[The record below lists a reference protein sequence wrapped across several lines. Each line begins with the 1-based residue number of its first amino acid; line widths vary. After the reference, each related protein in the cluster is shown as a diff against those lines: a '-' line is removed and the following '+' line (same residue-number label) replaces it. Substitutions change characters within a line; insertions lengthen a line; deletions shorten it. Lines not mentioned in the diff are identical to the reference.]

1 MDLIKL
7 TEEIVKSIVKNP
19 DQVAVKQFDTEEE
32 NFVLIQVMVSDEDMG
47 AVIGKEGRMA
57 NAIRTIVQA
66 SGYINGN
73 KKVKINVD
81 SF

>member
-1 MDLIKL
+1 MNLVLL
-7 TEEIVKSIVKNP
+7 TESLVKALVKNP
-19 DQVAVKQFDTEEE
+19 DSVSVKEFDTEEE
-32 NFVLIQVMVSDEDMG
+32 DFLLIQIMVEESDMG
-47 AVIGKEGRMA
+47 IVIGKGGKIV
-57 NAIRTIVQA
+57 NALRTIVQA

>member
-1 MDLIKL
+1 MNLVQL

-19 DQVAVKQFDTEEE
+19 DQVAVKQFDTDEED
-32 NFVLIQVMVSDEDMG
+32 FILIQVVVADEDMG
-47 AVIGKEGRMA
+47 AVIGREGRMA

-66 SGYINGN
+66 SGYINGR

>member
-1 MDLIKL
+1 MDLIAL
-7 TEEIVKSIVKNP
+7 TKELVTAVVKNKEDVIVKEFP
-19 DQVAVKQFDTEEE
+19 TEEE
-32 NFVLIQVMVSDEDMG
+32 GFVLIQVMVHTDDMG
-47 AVIGKEGRMA
+47 PVIGKEGKMA

-73 KKVKINVD
+73 KKVKINID

>member
-32 NFVLIQVMVSDEDMG
+32 DFILIQVMVSNDDMG

>member
-19 DQVAVKQFDTEEE
+19 DQVAVKRFDTDEED
-32 NFVLIQVMVSDEDMG
+32 FLLIQVMVDNEDIG
-47 AVIGKEGRMA
+47 AVIGKDGRMA

-66 SGYINGN
+66 SGYANGIQR
-73 KKVKINVD
+73 VKINID

>member
-1 MDLIKL
+1 MDLVKL

-19 DQVAVKQFDTEEE
+19 DQVAVKQFDTDEED
-32 NFVLIQVMVSDEDMG
+32 FILIQVMVDSDDMG
-47 AVIGKEGRMA
+47 SVIGKEGRMA